1 MVRPIIP
8 RDLDITIT
16 PPPYA
21 LPDPCLMPSPP
32 QHPDCSSNPNIRSR
46 PLPGVRCP
54 TCAQAGKES
63 WVIPGRACSTCG
75 TPCF

>member
-1 MVRPIIP
+1 MVRPSIP
-8 RDLDITIT
+8 HDLDITAV
-16 PPPYA
+16 PSFPHLD
-21 LPDPCLMPSPP
+21 LPLMPSTVE
-32 QHPDCSSNPNIRSR
+32 HPDFSSNPNIRSR